1 MASTKYNELIFFVNG
16 KKNIVC
22 NPDPEVTLL
31 QYLRTELQL
40 TGSKL
45 GCGEGGCGACTVM
58 VSVCPPDGNRIHHYS
73 ANACLL
79 PVCSLHGAAVT
90 TVEGIGSLRTKLHPV
105 QERIASAHGTQC
117 GFCTPGFVMSM
128 YTLLRN
134 SSTPSLH
141 QLHTAFDGNLCR
153 CTGYRPILQ
162 GFKCFTKEGCGKG
175 ANCCMNKSSCNIS
188 EKNSRLSEV
197 YQNGIQNG
205 ILNNEDDHV
214 ENSYDPTQEPIFPP
228 FLKLQGRKLHN
239 QFLQFVGPRVT
250 WYRPTSLAELLE
262 IKRKNPNCKIVV
274 GNTEIGIETRFK
286 KQLYPVLVSTTHVKE
301 LNCIE
306 QVDEG
311 IKVGASVTL
320 AALDNAL
327 KDAIT
332 SLPEETT
339 RVFTAFVEMLRWFAG
354 NQIRN
359 VASLGGNIMTASPIS
374 DLNPLLLACGAV
386 LQLVSQD
393 GTLRTRKMD
402 PSFFVSYR
410 QTGVLPTE
418 ILLSVLIPF
427 SKKNE
432 YFFGYKQSTR
442 KEDDI
447 AIVNAGMRV
456 ELDTLGTVKDLA
468 LAFGGMAAT
477 TVMATKTMKQLI
489 GCTWSDDLLR
499 RACELLTSDLPL
511 PPDSPGGVVEYRR
524 TLTLSFFFKFY
535 TAVLQRLHQE
545 GVMTKVAVSCAD
557 ASATKPLEREPLEAV
572 QWFEAGSDA
581 QWPED
586 ALRLPVVH
594 QSAYKHATGEAVYV
608 DDMAPR
614 RGELYLAL
622 VLSTKA
628 RAKLESVN
636 PEEALGIPG
645 VVDFVTHKD
654 VPGEKFF
661 GKDPTLPQVV
671 GEGLDEVFASTE
683 VLHQGQVIGAVVAET
698 QVQAQRAAQ
707 AVKVKYIEL
716 EPVITIQDA
725 IQKNS
730 FFPFHPTICRGDVEV
745 ALSAA
750 AHTLE
755 GEMRVGAQEHFY
767 LETQV
772 TRACPGEDGEL
783 EVFCSTQALTQLQ
796 TSIGAVLKLPLS
808 KITCRAKRLG
818 GGFGGKETRPNA
830 LALPVA
836 VAAMKLGRPVRCSLS
851 RDEDMMMTGTRHPLL
866 GRYKVGFT
874 SKGILQALDVEYF
887 LNAGASVDLSYDVLG
902 RVVLDTDA
910 AYLIPNL
917 RVKGHVCKTNLPSN
931 TAFRGFGHPQMLAV
945 VETVVSQVAAYLNLP
960 AEQVRLL
967 NMYKKGDITHYN
979 QRLEECNLRRCWDD
993 VVQQSDYQQRRREV
1007 EQFNKENRWKKRG
1020 IAVTPVKFA
1029 PGTNS
1034 SFFYQGG
1041 ALVNIYLDGTVTVAH
1056 GGVEM
1061 GQGLH
1066 TKTIQVASRV
1076 LQVPISKIRVDETST
1091 ATVPNAFASN
1101 ASVSSDLYAAAVMDA
1116 CNKLVEQLRPVKTQM
1131 PKVTWEELIKA
1142 AHQAKISLSATGH
1155 FVSNSDL
1162 DYDILTNTG
1171 RPYSYFT
1178 FGAACSVVEIDCLT
1192 GDHQVLSTDI
1202 VMDVGKSLSPAIDIG
1217 QIEGAFV
1224 QGYGLLML
1232 EQYMVQP
1239 NGTLLTRGPG
1249 TYKIPSAGNIPQRFN
1264 VTLLRESGNPR
1275 ALYSSKGVGEP
1286 PLLLAM
1292 SVLMAVR
1299 HAITAARMDAGL
1311 SPLFPLDTPAT
1322 PARIR
1327 MACADH
1333 FTRMIE
1339 TTKTEN
1345 NIKPWFVDL

>member
-1 MASTKYNELIFFVNG
+1 
-16 KKNIVC
+16 
-22 NPDPEVTLL
+22 
-31 QYLRTELQL
+31 
-40 TGSKL
+40 
-45 GCGEGGCGACTVM
+45 M
-58 VSVCPPDGNRIHHYS
+58 VSVCPPDGNRIQYPFYLPPALHDCVLPS
-73 ANACLL
+73 SEQTKLDQNTLRIANACLL

-162 GFKCFTKEGCGKG
+162 GFKCFTK
-175 ANCCMNKSSCNIS
+175 
-188 EKNSRLSEV
+188 
-197 YQNGIQNG
+197 
-205 ILNNEDDHV
+205 
-214 ENSYDPTQEPIFPP
+214 NSYDPTQEPIFPP
-228 FLKLQGRKLHN
+228 FLKVSWRKLHN

-274 GNTEIGIETRFK
+274 GNTEIGKTSSTYSIIFYLLPYTSRFPQFFFFK
-286 KQLYPVLVSTTHVKE
+286 HQHF
-301 LNCIE
+301 
-306 QVDEG
+306 
-311 IKVGASVTL
+311 TL
-320 AALDNAL
+320 INISLHITDAALF
-327 KDAIT
+327 
-332 SLPEETT
+332 SEETT

-427 SKKNE
+427 SKKARSNE

-1034 SFFYQGG
+1034 SFFYQ
-1041 ALVNIYLDGTVTVAH
+1041 
-1056 GGVEM
+1056 
-1061 GQGLH
+1061 
-1066 TKTIQVASRV
+1066 VASRV